1 MRIRSINTQKVLG
14 SPDCVLRRAL
24 LAEAAITSLVAWLAS
39 LFIVHVLASTG
50 TMPFIEA
57 DLSIIDNLPI
67 VLLTGVI
74 ALVTGI
80 LAGLYPSWY
89 VTSFP
94 PALVLKGSFGLSPS
108 GRKLRT
114 VLIGIQYVVSIY

>member
-39 LFIVHVLASTG
+39 LFIVHVLATTG

-67 VLLTGVI
+67 VLSHWLP
-74 ALVTGI
+74 AYWPDYI
-80 LAGLYPSWY
+80 LPG
-89 VTSFP
+89 T
-94 PALVLKGSFGLSPS
+94 
-108 GRKLRT
+108 
-114 VLIGIQYVVSIY
+114 